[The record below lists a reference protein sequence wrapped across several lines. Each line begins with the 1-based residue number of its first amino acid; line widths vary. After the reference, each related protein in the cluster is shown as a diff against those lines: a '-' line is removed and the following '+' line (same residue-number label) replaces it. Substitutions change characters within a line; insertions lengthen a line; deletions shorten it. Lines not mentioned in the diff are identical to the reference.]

1 MYLFGYM
8 VAYYNSKTNNWL
20 AFMWTTLCV
29 KRPNETYILDSKHV
43 HLSLH
48 VILIFQC
55 VPQMKMN
62 VVSFKNYIPDR
73 EIQMTKYFLSK
84 STHRSHTFFPNLVLT
99 EMCMHIKQTWN
110 NCLIQQ
116 PT

>member
-1 MYLFGYM
+1 M

-84 STHRSHTFFPNLVLT
+84 STHRSHTFFPKSSTDRDVYAHQADL
-99 EMCMHIKQTWN
+99 E
-110 NCLIQQ
+110 
-116 PT
+116 